1 MKYNITRIIYKTVF
15 LAILLIFLT
24 PTINAVAQATGP
36 CDPFDPEP
44 DCEDWDPDTAV
55 PIDGGAGILLAAGV
69 AYGLKRVY
77 DKRKQNKEET
87 DKV

>member
-1 MKYNITRIIYKTVF
+1 MKYNIIRIIYKTVF
-15 LAILLIFLT
+15 L
-24 PTINAVAQATGP
+24 VALMVLGSIYVKAADGP

-44 DCEDWDPDTAV
+44 DCRDWDPDNEV

-77 DKRKQNKEET
+77 DKRKQNKGET